1 MLHAALFVSSALF
14 ALQEPAPVL
23 SSTIRSVDV
32 YPSTALVVRSGE
44 LPAGDGRFV
53 VQGLPSS
60 LVRDSLRLRAPGAEV
75 VTLELRERRVQAT
88 PVVAVERLQARLVEV
103 RAELAALRDRI
114 ALLDSLTRHF
124 NVLLDESA
132 KGEAALAL
140 TTEQRLATLAMV
152 REQLSELA
160 SDKRG
165 VASAHAELDAERT
178 RLELDLSR
186 WQNGETTLQIDVHV
200 DVLDTDGDADVFELE
215 YQVNGARWEP
225 YYDIRAAA
233 DLASVELVHRARI
246 HQETGEDWSG
256 VQLALSTA
264 RPRQGLAAP
273 EAWIQWVSLW
283 DRSPGGGV
291 MAPAQDMAQF
301 ERGLADERKSAFRAE
316 SELSDDAQLAASGR
330 WAAIQADGVNLR
342 YALPRP
348 QDVPNRPEPTAVLI
362 GREALDVAIERVAL
376 PGIDPTVWLRGRA
389 KNSTPW
395 VLLEG
400 EAGVHVGSNYLGTT
414 QLARVALGAE
424 FDVPLGE
431 DPNVTIERIRTED
444 TKEQPGI
451 FGSKVRAFEGYRLNV
466 TNASQG
472 KIKLVL
478 HESLPRAQDDR
489 IEIAIDK
496 VSPALSTAERWK
508 KLGLE
513 RGLVTWELD
522 LAAGEKRTVDLRLSF
537 AYPQKSELVR

>member
-1 MLHAALFVSSALF
+1 MLHVAQFVSFALVS
-14 ALQEPAPVL
+14 LQEPAPVL
-23 SSTIRSVDV
+23 PSTIRSVDV
-32 YPSTALVVRSGE
+32 YPSTALVVRTGE

-53 VQGLPSS
+53 VEGLPSS
-60 LVRDSLRLRAPGAEV
+60 LVRNSLRLRAPGAEV

-88 PVVAVERLQARLVEV
+88 PVVAVERTQTRLDEV
-103 RAELAALRDRI
+103 RDGIRLLRDELKVR
-114 ALLDSLTRHF
+114 ASSERHF
-124 NVLLDESA
+124 NLLLDESA
-132 KGEAALAL
+132 KFDPANPGSI
-140 TTEQRLATLAMV
+140 EQRQQLFEYARDQLRVIADEC
-152 REQLSELA
+152 REFDAKL
-160 SDKRG
+160 K
-165 VASAHAELDAERT
+165 ELDAERV
-178 RLELDLSR
+178 RLELDLAR

-200 DVLDTDGDADVFELE
+200 DVLDTDGDADAFELE

-256 VQLALSTA
+256 VQLALSTS

-273 EAWIQWVSLW
+273 EAQIQWVSLW
-283 DRSPGGGV
+283 ERVVSGGV

-301 ERGLADERKSAFRAE
+301 ERGGSPFESLVDAEDTKISEEAQRAFTG
-316 SELSDDAQLAASGR
+316 LWAS
-330 WAAIQADGVNLR
+330 ILADGVNLR
-342 YALPRP
+342 YALPRA

-414 QLARVALGAE
+414 QLARVALGAD

-431 DPNVTIERIRTED
+431 DPNVTIERIQTED

-451 FGSKVRAFEGYRLNV
+451 FGSKVRAYESYRLNV

-478 HESLPRAQDDR
+478 HESLPRAQDER

-508 KLGLE
+508 KLAEE

-537 AYPQKSELVR
+537 AYPQKAQLSR

>member
-23 SSTIRSVDV
+23 PSTIRSVDV

-60 LVRDSLRLRAPGAEV
+60 LVRESLRLRAPGAEV

-88 PVVAVERLQARLVEV
+88 PVVAVERIQARLVEV
-103 RAELAALRDRI
+103 RAEIAALRDRI
-114 ALLDSLTRHF
+114 TLLESLTRHF
-124 NVLLDESA
+124 NLLLDESA

-165 VASAHAELDAERT
+165 AASAYTELDAERA

-186 WQNGETTLQIDVHV
+186 WQNGETTLQIDVLV

-233 DLASVELVHRARI
+233 DLTSVELVHRARI

-283 DRSPGGGV
+283 DRAPSGGV
-291 MAPAQDMAQF
+291 MAPAQDMGF
-301 ERGLADERKSAFRAE
+301 MERASDEEYKSADRGG
-316 SELSDDAQLAASGR
+316 LSDDAHLAARGR

-414 QLARVALGAE
+414 QLARVTLGAE

-451 FGSKVRAFEGYRLNV
+451 FGSKVRALEGYRLNV

-496 VSPALSTAERWK
+496 ASPALSTAERWK

-522 LAAGEKRTVDLRLSF
+522 LAAGEKRAVDLRLSF